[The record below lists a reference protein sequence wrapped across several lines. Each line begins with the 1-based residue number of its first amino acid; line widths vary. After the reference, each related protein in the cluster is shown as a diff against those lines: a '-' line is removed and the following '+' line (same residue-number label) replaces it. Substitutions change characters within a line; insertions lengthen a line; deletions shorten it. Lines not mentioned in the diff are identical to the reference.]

1 MIINIIQFLMSADKA
16 EDIACKWKYAR
27 RSDSWLAWM
36 LRCLGC
42 LAAWDASLFRRYI
55 VLSSVRW
62 RLLLALPKR
71 RQKSPEMGISIF
83 HTHTQRKLPPSRSTP
98 PLAHTLVSVRQK
110 GVEEIV
116 QQQKRKKAAN
126 CCINEATSPDLAADD
141 TLSGNA
147 SRGRQR
153 RPQGASGEHC
163 PGQSRGKW
171 GHWGV
176 ALSSLA

>member
-1 MIINIIQFLMSADKA
+1 MSADKA

-27 RSDSWLAWM
+27 RSDSLLAWM
-36 LRCLGC
+36 LRWLGY

-55 VLSSVRW
+55 ALSSVRW

-83 HTHTQRKLPPSRSTP
+83 HTHTAQTTSLSFST

-163 PGQSRGKW
+163 PGAQWRAGRSRATGAS
-171 GHWGV
+171 HC
-176 ALSSLA
+176 LRSHD